1 MPKFQSML
9 IGREEEIYQLEE
21 AYSSSESEFV
31 AIYGRRRIG
40 KTYLVRETLQGR
52 FTFFHAGVSKF
63 PAKGQLK
70 AFYNSLV
77 NQGYTPSQVPKNW
90 LEAFQCLSTYIQ
102 NRKEKRKVIFLDELP
117 WMDTPK
123 SDFLP
128 AFEHFWNGWASARKD
143 ILLIVCG
150 SATSWIIKNIIHN
163 HGGLHNRLSRSIRLK
178 QFTLSE
184 CERYAA
190 SLHMKMTRPQIIEAY
205 MIFGGVPYYWSKL
218 DHRFSLAQNIDRM
231 FFADNAVF
239 KSEFDDL
246 YASLFKR
253 PEPYL
258 KIISALGKKKVGMTI
273 EEVSETTH
281 LPRNGTLTKY
291 MTDLEACGFIRLYS
305 SYGNRVKGTV
315 YQLIDNYT
323 LFYYRFLSSKR
334 ITDEGYWSKI
344 QTSPAYANWCGLSF
358 ERICLLH
365 IRQIK
370 RALGISGIL
379 SNEFSWRTAPY
390 ADLPG
395 VEIDLLIERAD
406 KVFNLCE
413 MKFTKNPFTIDK
425 KYSANLQNKV
435 ARLKDVT
442 KTKNAIFLTMITAS
456 GLTSNEYA
464 GDVQNTLTAD
474 DLFD

>member
-1 MPKFQSML
+1 ML

-40 KTYLVRETLQGR
+40 KTYLVRETLQNR
-52 FTFFHAGVSKF
+52 FSFFHAGVSKL
-63 PAKGQLK
+63 PAKGQLV

-77 NQGYTPSQVPKNW
+77 NHGYTPSRIPKNW
-90 LEAFQCLSTYIQ
+90 LEAFQYLLTFIKDK
-102 NRKEKRKVIFLDELP
+102 KENKKIIFLDELP

-150 SATSWIIKNIIHN
+150 SATSWIIKNIVNN
-163 HGGLHNRLSRSIRLK
+163 HGGLHNRLSRSIKLK
-178 QFTLSE
+178 QFTLRE
-184 CERYAA
+184 CEKYVA
-190 SLHMKMTRPQIIEAY
+190 SVRMQMTRPQIIEAY

-231 FFADNAVF
+231 FFTENAIL
-239 KSEFDDL
+239 KNEFEDL
-246 YASLFKR
+246 YASLFKH
-253 PEPYL
+253 PDPYL
-258 KIISALGKKKVGMTI
+258 KIISVLGKKKVGMTI
-273 EEVSETTH
+273 EEISESTK
-281 LPRNGTLTKY
+281 LFRNGSLTKY
-291 MTDLEACGFIRLYS
+291 LGDLEACGFIRSYS

-323 LFYYRFLSSKR
+323 LFYYRFLSSKKN
-334 ITDEGYWSKI
+334 TDEGYWSKI
-344 QTSPAYANWCGLSF
+344 QTSAVFSNWCGLSF

-370 RALGISGIL
+370 NALGIGGIL
-379 SNEFSWRTAPY
+379 SNEFSWRTPPY

-413 MKFTKNPFTIDK
+413 MKYTKNPFIIDK
-425 KYSANLQNKV
+425 KYAANLQNKI
-435 ARLKDVT
+435 ARLRDVT
-442 KTKNAIFLTMITAS
+442 KTRNAIFLTMIAAS

-464 GDVQNTLTAD
+464 GDIQNIITAD
-474 DLFD
+474 ALFD

>member
-1 MPKFQSML
+1 ML

-40 KTYLVRETLQGR
+40 KTYLVRETLQNC
-52 FTFFHAGVSKF
+52 FSFFHAGVSKL
-63 PAKGQLK
+63 PAKGQLV

-77 NQGYTPSQVPKNW
+77 NHGYTPSRIPKNW
-90 LEAFQCLSTYIQ
+90 LEAFQYLLTFIKDK
-102 NRKEKRKVIFLDELP
+102 KENKKIIFLDELP

-150 SATSWIIKNIIHN
+150 SATSWIIKNIVNN
-163 HGGLHNRLSRSIRLK
+163 HGGLHNRLSRSIKLK
-178 QFTLSE
+178 QFTLRE
-184 CERYAA
+184 CEKYVA
-190 SLHMKMTRPQIIEAY
+190 SVRMQMTRPQIIEAY

-231 FFADNAVF
+231 FFTENAIL
-239 KSEFDDL
+239 KNEFEDL
-246 YASLFKR
+246 YASLFKH
-253 PEPYL
+253 PDPYL
-258 KIISALGKKKVGMTI
+258 KIISVLGKKKVGMTI
-273 EEVSETTH
+273 EEISESTK
-281 LPRNGTLTKY
+281 LFRNGSLTKY
-291 MTDLEACGFIRLYS
+291 LGDLEACGFIRSYS

-323 LFYYRFLSSKR
+323 LFYYRFLSSKKN
-334 ITDEGYWSKI
+334 TDEGYWSKI
-344 QTSPAYANWCGLSF
+344 QTSAVFSNWCGLSF

-370 RALGISGIL
+370 NALGIGGIL
-379 SNEFSWRTAPY
+379 SNEFSWRTPPY

-413 MKFTKNPFTIDK
+413 MKYTKNPFIIDK
-425 KYSANLQNKV
+425 KYAANLQNKI
-435 ARLKDVT
+435 ARLRDVT
-442 KTKNAIFLTMITAS
+442 KTRNAIFLTMIAAS

-464 GDVQNTLTAD
+464 GDIQNIITAD
-474 DLFD
+474 ALFD

>member
-1 MPKFQSML
+1 ML
-9 IGREEEIYQLEE
+9 IGRIEETYQLEE
-21 AYSSSESEFV
+21 AYASSESEFI

-40 KTYLVRETLQGR
+40 KTYLVREVLQNR
-52 FTFFHAGVSKF
+52 FSFCHTGVSNLS
-63 PAKGQLK
+63 AKGQLQ
-70 AFYNSLV
+70 AFYISLTD
-77 NQGYTPSQVPKNW
+77 QGYIPPRIPRNW
-90 LEAFQCLSTYIQ
+90 LEAFQSLSAYIKS
-102 NRKEKRKVIFLDELP
+102 RTEKKKVIFLDELP

-128 AFEHFWNGWASARKD
+128 AFEHFWNGWASSRKD

-150 SATSWIIKNIIHN
+150 SATSWIIKNLINN
-163 HGGLHNRLSRSIRLK
+163 HGGLHNRLSRTIRLK

-190 SLHMKMTRPQIIEAY
+190 SLNIRMTRSQIIEAY

-231 FFADNAVF
+231 FFIDNAIF
-239 KSEFDDL
+239 KNEFSDL
-246 YASLFKR
+246 YASLFKH

-258 KIISALGKKKVGMTI
+258 KIISTLGKKKVGMTI
-273 EEVSETTH
+273 EEISQSTL
-281 LPRNGTLTKY
+281 LPRNGSLTKY
-291 MTDLEACGFIRLYS
+291 LADLDACGFIRLYS

-315 YQLIDNYT
+315 HQLIDNFT
-323 LFYYRFLSSKR
+323 LFHYRFLSSKK

-344 QTSPAYANWCGLSF
+344 QTSPTYSNWCGLSF

-365 IRQIK
+365 IKQIK
-370 RALGISGIL
+370 RALGIEGIL
-379 SNEFSWRTAPY
+379 SNEFSWRTPPY

-425 KYSANLQNKV
+425 KYAAILQNKI
-435 ARLKDVT
+435 ARLREVT
-442 KTKNAIFLTMITAS
+442 NTRNAIYLTMISAS
-456 GLTSNEYA
+456 GLTSNEYVNE
-464 GDVQNTLTAD
+464 VQNILTTD
-474 DLFD
+474 SLFD

>member
-1 MPKFQSML
+1 ML
-9 IGREEEIYQLEE
+9 IGREEEIYQLEN

-40 KTYLVRETLQGR
+40 KTYLVREILQER
-52 FTFFHAGVSKF
+52 FTFCHTGVTKL
-63 PAKGQLK
+63 PAKGQLQ
-70 AFYNSLV
+70 AFYNSLTD
-77 NQGYTPSQVPKNW
+77 QGYTPSRIPRNW
-90 LEAFQCLSTYIQ
+90 LEAFQCLSTYIK
-102 NRKEKRKVIFLDELP
+102 NRKEKKKVIFLDELP

-123 SDFLP
+123 SDFLS

-150 SATSWIIKNIIHN
+150 SATSWIIKNIVNN

-184 CERYAA
+184 CERYST
-190 SLHMKMTRPQIIEAY
+190 SLKMRMTRPQIIEAY

-231 FFADNAVF
+231 FFIDNAIF
-239 KSEFDDL
+239 KSEFYDL
-246 YASLFKR
+246 YASLFKH

-258 KIISALGKKKVGMTI
+258 KIISVLGKKKVGMTM
-273 EEVSETTH
+273 EEISESTL

-291 MTDLEACGFIRLYS
+291 LADLDACGFIRLYS
-305 SYGNRVKGTV
+305 SYGSRVKGTV
-315 YQLIDNYT
+315 YQLIDNFT
-323 LFYYRFLSSKR
+323 LFYYRFLSSKK

-344 QTSPAYANWCGLSF
+344 QTSTTYSNWCGLSF
-358 ERICLLH
+358 ERVCLLH
-365 IRQIK
+365 IKQIK
-370 RALGISGIL
+370 KALSIAGIL
-379 SNEFSWRTAPY
+379 SNEFSWRTPPY

-406 KVFNLCE
+406 KVLNLCE
-413 MKFTKNPFTIDK
+413 MKFTKNPFTIDR
-425 KYSANLQNKV
+425 KYAAILQNKI
-435 ARLKDVT
+435 ARLRDVT
-442 KTKNAIFLTMITAS
+442 NTRNAIYLTMISAS

-464 GDVQNTLTAD
+464 NEVQNVLTAD
-474 DLFD
+474 ALFD

>member
-1 MPKFQSML
+1 ML
-9 IGREEEIYQLEE
+9 IGRKEEVYQLEE

-40 KTYLVRETLQGR
+40 KTYLVRETLQDR
-52 FTFFHAGVSKF
+52 FTFFHAGVSNL

-70 AFYNSLV
+70 AFYNSLA
-77 NQGYTPSQVPKNW
+77 NQGEPPSRIPKNW
-90 LEAFQCLSTYIQ
+90 LEAFQYLSTYIN

-163 HGGLHNRLSRSIRLK
+163 HGGLHNRLSRSIRLN

-184 CERYAA
+184 CEQYAS
-190 SLHMKMTRPQIIEAY
+190 SLRMRMTRPQVIEAY

-231 FFADNAVF
+231 FFADNAIF
-239 KSEFDDL
+239 KNEFDDL
-246 YASLFKR
+246 YASLFKH
-253 PEPYL
+253 PAPYL
-258 KIISALGKKKVGMTI
+258 KIISSLGKKKVGMTT
-273 EEVSETTH
+273 EEISESTL
-281 LPRNGTLTKY
+281 LPRNGSLTKY
-291 MTDLEACGFIRLYS
+291 LTDLEACGFIRLYT

-315 YQLIDNYT
+315 YQLIDNFT
-323 LFYYRFLSSKR
+323 LFYYRFLFSKK
-334 ITDEGYWSKI
+334 ITDEGFWTKI
-344 QTSPAYANWCGLSF
+344 QTSSKYSNWCGLSF
-358 ERICLLH
+358 ERVCLLH
-365 IRQIK
+365 IKQLK
-370 RALGISGIL
+370 KALGIGGIL
-379 SNEFSWRTAPY
+379 SNEFAWRTPPY

-413 MKFTKNPFTIDK
+413 MKFTKNPFTINK
-425 KYSANLQNKV
+425 NYAAVLQNKV
-435 ARLKDVT
+435 ARLRDVT
-442 KTKNAIFLTMITAS
+442 KTRNAIFLTMISAS

-464 GDVQNTLTAD
+464 NEVQNVLTAD

>member
-1 MPKFQSML
+1 ML

-21 AYSSSESEFV
+21 AYSSPESEFV

-40 KTYLVRETLQGR
+40 KTYLVRETLQNR
-52 FTFFHAGVSKF
+52 FSFFHAGVSKL
-63 PAKGQLK
+63 PAKGQLV

-77 NQGYTPSQVPKNW
+77 NHGYTPSRIPKNW
-90 LEAFQCLSTYIQ
+90 LEAFQYLLTFIKDK
-102 NRKEKRKVIFLDELP
+102 KENKKIIFLDELP

-150 SATSWIIKNIIHN
+150 SATSWIIKNIVNN
-163 HGGLHNRLSRSIRLK
+163 HGGLHNRLSRSIKLK
-178 QFTLSE
+178 QFTLRE
-184 CERYAA
+184 CEKYVTAVR
-190 SLHMKMTRPQIIEAY
+190 MQMTRPQIIEAY

-231 FFADNAVF
+231 FFTENAIL
-239 KSEFDDL
+239 KNEFEDL
-246 YASLFKR
+246 YASLFKH
-253 PEPYL
+253 PDPYL
-258 KIISALGKKKVGMTI
+258 KIISVLGKKKVGMTI
-273 EEVSETTH
+273 EEISESTK
-281 LPRNGTLTKY
+281 LFRNGSLTKY
-291 MTDLEACGFIRLYS
+291 LGDLEACGFIRSYS

-323 LFYYRFLSSKR
+323 LFYYRFLSSKKN
-334 ITDEGYWSKI
+334 TDEGYWSKI
-344 QTSPAYANWCGLSF
+344 QTSAVFSNWCGLSF

-370 RALGISGIL
+370 NALGIGGIL
-379 SNEFSWRTAPY
+379 SNEFSWRTPPY

-413 MKFTKNPFTIDK
+413 MKYTKNPFIIDK
-425 KYSANLQNKV
+425 KYAANLQNKI
-435 ARLKDVT
+435 ARLRDVT
-442 KTKNAIFLTMITAS
+442 KTRNAIFLTMIAAS

-464 GDVQNTLTAD
+464 GDIQNIITAD
-474 DLFD
+474 ALFD

>member
-1 MPKFQSML
+1 ML
-9 IGREEEIYQLEE
+9 IGRVEEIYQLEE

-40 KTYLVRETLQGR
+40 KTYLVRETLQDR
-52 FTFFHAGVSKF
+52 FTFFHAGVSKL

-77 NQGYTPSQVPKNW
+77 NHGYTPPSIPKNW
-90 LEAFQCLSTYIQ
+90 LDAFHHLSMFLDKATDG
-102 NRKEKRKVIFLDELP
+102 KKVVFLDELP

-150 SATSWIIKNIIHN
+150 SATSWIIKNIVHN

-184 CERYAA
+184 CEQYAT

-231 FFADNAVF
+231 FFTDNAIF

-273 EEVSETTH
+273 EEISESTL
-281 LPRNGTLTKY
+281 LPRNGPLTKY
-291 MTDLEACGFIRLYS
+291 LTDLEACGFIRLYS

-315 YQLIDNYT
+315 YQLIDNFT
-323 LFYYRFLSSKR
+323 LFYYRFLSSKK
-334 ITDEGYWSKI
+334 ITDEGYWTKI
-344 QTSPAYANWCGLSF
+344 QTSSTYSNWCGLSF
-358 ERICLLH
+358 ERVCLLH
-365 IRQIK
+365 IKQIK
-370 RALGISGIL
+370 KALSIGGIL
-379 SNEFSWRTAPY
+379 SNEFAWRTPPY

-413 MKFTKNPFTIDK
+413 MKFTKSPFIIDK
-425 KYSANLQNKV
+425 KYAAILQNKV
-435 ARLKDVT
+435 ARLRDVT
-442 KTKNAIFLTMITAS
+442 KTRNAIFLTMISAS

-464 GDVQNTLTAD
+464 NEVQNVLTAD

>member
-1 MPKFQSML
+1 ML

-40 KTYLVRETLQGR
+40 KTYLVRETLQNR
-52 FTFFHAGVSKF
+52 FSFFHAGVSKL
-63 PAKGQLK
+63 PAKGQLV

-77 NQGYTPSQVPKNW
+77 NHGYTPSRIPKNW
-90 LEAFQCLSTYIQ
+90 LEAFQYLLTFIKDK
-102 NRKEKRKVIFLDELP
+102 KENKKVIFLDELP

-150 SATSWIIKNIIHN
+150 SATSWIIKNIVNN
-163 HGGLHNRLSRSIRLK
+163 HGGLHNRLSRSIKLK
-178 QFTLSE
+178 QFTLRE
-184 CERYAA
+184 CEKYVA
-190 SLHMKMTRPQIIEAY
+190 SVRMQMTRPQIIEAY

-231 FFADNAVF
+231 FFTENAIL
-239 KSEFDDL
+239 KNEFEDL
-246 YASLFKR
+246 YASLFKH
-253 PEPYL
+253 PDPYL
-258 KIISALGKKKVGMTI
+258 KIISVLGKKKVGMTI
-273 EEVSETTH
+273 EEISESTK
-281 LPRNGTLTKY
+281 LFRNGSLTKY
-291 MTDLEACGFIRLYS
+291 LGDLEACGFIRSYS

-323 LFYYRFLSSKR
+323 LFYYRFLSSKKN
-334 ITDEGYWSKI
+334 TDEGYWSKI
-344 QTSPAYANWCGLSF
+344 QTSAVFSNWCGLSF

-370 RALGISGIL
+370 NALGIGGIL
-379 SNEFSWRTAPY
+379 SNEFSWRTPPY

-413 MKFTKNPFTIDK
+413 MKYTKNPFIIDK
-425 KYSANLQNKV
+425 KYAANLQNKI
-435 ARLKDVT
+435 ARLRDVT
-442 KTKNAIFLTMITAS
+442 KTRNAIFLTMIAAS
-456 GLTSNEYA
+456 GLTLNEYA
-464 GDVQNTLTAD
+464 GDIQNIITAD
-474 DLFD
+474 ALFD

>member
-1 MPKFQSML
+1 ML
-9 IGREEEIYQLEE
+9 IGRKEEIYQLEE
-21 AYSSSESEFV
+21 AYTSSESEFV

-40 KTYLVRETLQGR
+40 KTYLVRETLLDR
-52 FTFFHAGVSKF
+52 FTFYHTGVSKL

-70 AFYNSLV
+70 AFYNSLA
-77 NQGYTPSQVPKNW
+77 NQGYTPSRIPQNW
-90 LEAFQCLSTYIQ
+90 LEAFQCLSTCIK
-102 NRKEKRKVIFLDELP
+102 NRQEKKKVIFLDELP

-150 SATSWIIKNIIHN
+150 SATSWIIKNIVHN
-163 HGGLHNRLSRSIRLK
+163 HGGLHNRLSRSIMLK

-184 CERYAA
+184 CEQYAA

-231 FFADNAVF
+231 FFTDNAIF
-239 KSEFDDL
+239 KSEYDDL

-273 EEVSETTH
+273 EEISESTL
-281 LPRNGTLTKY
+281 LPRNGPLTKY
-291 MTDLEACGFIRLYS
+291 LTDLEACGFIRLYS
-305 SYGNRVKGTV
+305 SYGNRVKGKV

-323 LFYYRFLSSKR
+323 LFYYRFLSSKKN
-334 ITDEGYWSKI
+334 TDEGYWTKI
-344 QTSPAYANWCGLSF
+344 QTSSIYSNWCGLSF
-358 ERICLLH
+358 ERVCLLH
-365 IRQIK
+365 IKQIK
-370 RALGISGIL
+370 KALSIGGIV
-379 SNEFSWRTAPY
+379 SNEFTWRTPPY

-413 MKFTKNPFTIDK
+413 MKFTKNPFVIDK
-425 KYSANLQNKV
+425 KYAAVLQNKV
-435 ARLKDVT
+435 ARLRDVT
-442 KTKNAIFLTMITAS
+442 KTRNAISLTMISAS

-464 GDVQNTLTAD
+464 YEAQNVLTAN

>member
-1 MPKFQSML
+1 ML

-40 KTYLVRETLQGR
+40 KTYLVRETLQNR
-52 FTFFHAGVSKF
+52 FSFFHAGVSKL
-63 PAKGQLK
+63 PAKGQLV

-77 NQGYTPSQVPKNW
+77 NHGYTPSRIPKNW
-90 LEAFQCLSTYIQ
+90 LEAFQYLLTFIKDK
-102 NRKEKRKVIFLDELP
+102 KENKKIIFLDELP

-150 SATSWIIKNIIHN
+150 SATSWIIKNIVNN
-163 HGGLHNRLSRSIRLK
+163 HGGLHNRLSRSIKLK
-178 QFTLSE
+178 QFTLRE
-184 CERYAA
+184 CEKYVA
-190 SLHMKMTRPQIIEAY
+190 SVRMQMTRPQIIEAY

-231 FFADNAVF
+231 FFTENAIL
-239 KSEFDDL
+239 KNEFEDL
-246 YASLFKR
+246 YASLFKH
-253 PEPYL
+253 PDPYL
-258 KIISALGKKKVGMTI
+258 KIISVLGKKKVGMTI
-273 EEVSETTH
+273 EEISESTK
-281 LPRNGTLTKY
+281 LFRNGSLTKY
-291 MTDLEACGFIRLYS
+291 LGDLEACGFIRSYS

-323 LFYYRFLSSKR
+323 LFYYRFLSSKKN
-334 ITDEGYWSKI
+334 TDEGYWSKI
-344 QTSPAYANWCGLSF
+344 QTSAVFSNWCGLSF

-370 RALGISGIL
+370 NALGIGGIL
-379 SNEFSWRTAPY
+379 SNEFSWRTPPY

-413 MKFTKNPFTIDK
+413 MKYTKNPFIIDK
-425 KYSANLQNKV
+425 KYAANLQNKI
-435 ARLKDVT
+435 ARLRDVT
-442 KTKNAIFLTMITAS
+442 KTRNAIFLIMIAAS

-464 GDVQNTLTAD
+464 GDIQNIITAD
-474 DLFD
+474 ALFD

>member
-1 MPKFQSML
+1 
-9 IGREEEIYQLEE
+9 
-21 AYSSSESEFV
+21 
-31 AIYGRRRIG
+31 IYGRRRIG
-40 KTYLVRETLQGR
+40 KTYLVREIFKER
-52 FTFFHAGVSKF
+52 FTFCHTGVSKL
-63 PAKGQLK
+63 PAKGQLQ
-70 AFYNSLV
+70 AFYNSLADH
-77 NQGYTPSQVPKNW
+77 GHTPSRIPRNW
-90 LEAFQCLSTYIQ
+90 LEAFQCLSTYIK

-117 WMDTPK
+117 WMDTQK

-150 SATSWIIKNIIHN
+150 SATSWIIKNIVNN

-184 CERYAA
+184 CEKYTT
-190 SLHMKMTRPQIIEAY
+190 SLQMRMTRPQIIEAY

-218 DHRFSLAQNIDRM
+218 DRRFSLAQNIDRM
-231 FFADNAVF
+231 FFTHNAIF
-239 KSEFDDL
+239 KNEFNDL
-246 YASLFKR
+246 YASLFKH

-258 KIISALGKKKVGMTI
+258 KIISVLGKKKVGMTI
-273 EEVSETTH
+273 EEISESTL

-291 MTDLEACGFIRLYS
+291 LTDLEACGFIRLYS

-315 YQLIDNYT
+315 FQLIDNFT
-323 LFYYRFLSSKR
+323 LFYYRFLSSKK

-344 QTSPAYANWCGLSF
+344 QTSTIYSNWCGLSF

-365 IRQIK
+365 IKQIK
-370 RALGISGIL
+370 QALSIGGIL
-379 SNEFSWRTAPY
+379 SNEFSWRTPPY

-425 KYSANLQNKV
+425 KYAAELQNKI
-435 ARLKDVT
+435 ARLRDVT
-442 KTKNAIFLTMITAS
+442 STRNAIFLTMISAS

-464 GDVQNTLTAD
+464 NDVQNVLTAD